1 MKRFLPFFL
10 SLFWMLSASS
20 QELPDSA
27 KLMAEMED
35 SISGMTIKPIK
46 KPKKLVERVIKQ
58 VCLDMERKRVNASI
72 R

>member
-35 SISGMTIKPIK
+35 SVSAMSIKIS
-46 KPKKLVERVIKQ
+46 
-58 VCLDMERKRVNASI
+58 
-72 R
+72 

>member
-46 KPKKLVERVIKQ
+46 KPKKLLERVIKQ